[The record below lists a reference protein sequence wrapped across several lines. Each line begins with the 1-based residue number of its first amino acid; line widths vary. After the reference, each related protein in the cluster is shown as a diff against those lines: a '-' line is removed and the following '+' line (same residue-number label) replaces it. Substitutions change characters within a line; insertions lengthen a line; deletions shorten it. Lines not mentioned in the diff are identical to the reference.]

1 VGTREWL
8 LKQHGPICAY
18 CGGKFTPRTMT
29 LDHVAPRRGQSA
41 WDRRDNLVLS
51 CGPCNALKRDQS
63 PLAFLL
69 ARRTRAVNL
78 VKYGAHLSEGLLEL
92 ARSLIPGHTQ
102 RTAAPKTTIDYSK
115 WGPQVEDEDSP
126 YKR

>member
-1 VGTREWL
+1 
-8 LKQHGPICAY
+8 
-18 CGGKFTPRTMT
+18 
-29 LDHVAPRRGQSA
+29 
-41 WDRRDNLVLS
+41 
-51 CGPCNALKRDQS
+51 LKRDQS

-102 RTAAPKTTIDYSK
+102 RSAPKTTIDYSK
-115 WGPQVEDEDSP
+115 WGPQSSTAATTDDDDSP
-126 YKR
+126 YKV